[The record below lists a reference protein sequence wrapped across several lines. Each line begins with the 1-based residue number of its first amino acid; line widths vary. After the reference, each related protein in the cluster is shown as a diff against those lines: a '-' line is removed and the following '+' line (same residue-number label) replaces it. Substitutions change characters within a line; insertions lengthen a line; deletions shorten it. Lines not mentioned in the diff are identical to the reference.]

1 MNRIT
6 KLIIG
11 IAISIAGLWYAFR
24 GMNFSE
30 LIDHLSQTN
39 FSFILLAMG
48 IIVVSVALRAY
59 RWQLMLKPIQTITFN
74 PLFASTMIGYF
85 GNSVLPFRLGELLR
99 AYSISRKESITSSV
113 AFGTIIMEHILDL
126 MGLAAVMIFFAF
138 FSPLM
143 EWSGNV
149 LIGLVALTVG
159 GLGIIIWLGRSHS
172 NFHERVVH
180 WKIFEKSSGQKLLN
194 SIQKIFKGL
203 TSIGRTKHSGQ
214 LFLSTLALWV
224 LIYASIILVVLA
236 TGININW
243 VAVGIILIATSLA
256 ITVPSAPGYVG
267 TYHAAAVYVLVNIYN
282 VGLAE
287 SQAFA
292 VLIHAIG
299 FIPLVVIGFFYF
311 LRSSIHISDLKT
323 EEITT

>member
-1 MNRIT
+1 M
-6 KLIIG
+6 
-11 IAISIAGLWYAFR
+11 
-24 GMNFSE
+24 
-30 LIDHLSQTN
+30 
-39 FSFILLAMG
+39 
-48 IIVVSVALRAY
+48 
-59 RWQLMLKPIQTITFN
+59 
-74 PLFASTMIGYF
+74 
-85 GNSVLPFRLGELLR
+85 
-99 AYSISRKESITSSV
+99 
-113 AFGTIIMEHILDL
+113 
-126 MGLAAVMIFFAF
+126 
-138 FSPLM
+138 
-143 EWSGNV
+143 
-149 LIGLVALTVG
+149 IGLVALTVG

-194 SIQKIFKGL
+194 SIQNIFKGL